1 MNRSRLALAALA
13 SWVVYLGVSFLVHA
27 VLLKNIYLQH
37 ASAMRPEVEANAI
50 LPLGF
55 GFALLGFFAFAY
67 LYARGCQG
75 RGVAEG
81 IQFGLLAGVIVCC
94 FGTIWDYMVWPVSP
108 TLAALWMIDYMLEFA
123 LYGAIVGAL
132 YQPLHRPYRVPLS
145 V

>member
-1 MNRSRLALAALA
+1 MNRARLALAALA
-13 SWVVYLGVSFLVHA
+13 SWVVYLGVSFLVHG

-37 ASAMRPEVEANAI
+37 ASAMRPEVEASAI

-75 RGVAEG
+75 GGAAEG
-81 IQFGLLAGVIVCC
+81 IQFGLLAGVILCS

-108 TLAALWMIDYMLEFA
+108 TLAALWMVDFLLEFA
-123 LYGAIVGAL
+123 LYGAIVGAV

>member
-1 MNRSRLALAALA
+1 MR
-13 SWVVYLGVSFLVHA
+13 

-67 LYARGCQG
+67 LYARSYQG
-75 RGVAEG
+75 GGVAEG
-81 IQFGLLAGVIVCC
+81 IQFGVLAGVILCC

-108 TLAALWMIDYMLEFA
+108 TLGCALDGRLPARVRALWSDRGSA
-123 LYGAIVGAL
+123 LSAPSSAIPSADGCLRLGARGEGGAC
-132 YQPLHRPYRVPLS
+132 RSRS
-145 V
+145 VEREGGT

>member
-1 MNRSRLALAALA
+1 MNRARLALAALV

-37 ASAMRPEVEANAI
+37 ASAMRTEVEANAI

-75 RGVAEG
+75 GGVPEG
-81 IQFGLLAGVIVCC
+81 IQFGLMAGVILCC
-94 FGTIWDYMVWPVSP
+94 FGTIWDYMVWPISP
-108 TLAALWMIDYMLEFA
+108 TLAALWMVDFLLEFA